1 MWDALAKIFT
11 SANAVSILL
20 FLIICILAAFVLVKS
35 NLLQIHTDSIKLG
48 ARDAERNII
57 RQQQDYVWQHLTAA
71 EKKLQ
76 KRVPDY
82 DKRLG
87 LIIVQA
93 CYIEYGNW
101 IAQNH
106 INTNDDYITLKQQ
119 KLVDVVMEHTEKE
132 EFQSDEFI
140 EYLKQDTKA
149 TILQL
154 INIREIYNGQ

>member
-1 MWDALAKIFT
+1 MWEAISSVLN
-11 SANAVSILL
+11 SANGSAVLVFL
-20 FLIICILAAFVLVKS
+20 FLCVVIAFVLVKS
-35 NLLQIHTDSIKLG
+35 NLLQVHTDSVKLG

-76 KRVPDY
+76 KRVPNY

-106 INTNDDYITLKQQ
+106 INTNDDYISLKQQ
-119 KLVDVVMEHTEKE
+119 KLVDVVMEYTEKE

>member
-1 MWDALAKIFT
+1 MWEAISNILNSQNG
-11 SANAVSILL
+11 SAVLVFL
-20 FLIICILAAFVLVKS
+20 FVCILIGFVLVKS
-35 NLLQIHTDSIKLG
+35 NLLQIHTDSVKLG
-48 ARDAERNII
+48 ARDAERNVI

-71 EKKLQ
+71 EKKVR
-76 KRVPDY
+76 KPEGY

-93 CYIEYGNW
+93 CYIEYCTW

-106 INTNDDYITLKQQ
+106 LTTNDAYISLKQQ
-119 KLVDVVMEHTEKE
+119 KLVDVVSEYTEKE

-140 EYLKQDTKA
+140 DYIKKDTKE
-149 TILQL
+149 TIIQL

>member
-1 MWDALAKIFT
+1 MWEAISEILNSQNG
-11 SANAVSILL
+11 SAVLVFL
-20 FLIICILAAFVLVKS
+20 FVCIVIGYVLVKS
-35 NLLQIHTDSIKLG
+35 NLLQIHTDSVKLG

-57 RQQQDYVWQHLTAA
+57 RQQQDYVWQHLTAE

-76 KRVPDY
+76 KADGY

-93 CYIEYGNW
+93 CYIEYCNW

-106 INTNDDYITLKQQ
+106 INTNDDYICLKQQ
-119 KLVDVVMEHTEKE
+119 KLVDVVSEYTEKE
-132 EFQSDEFI
+132 QFQSDDFI
-140 EYLKQDTKA
+140 EYLRQDTKK

-154 INIREIYNGQ
+154 INIREIYKDT

>member
-1 MWDALAKIFT
+1 MWEAISDILNSSNG
-11 SANAVSILL
+11 SAVLV
-20 FLIICILAAFVLVKS
+20 FLMVCILVGYVLIKS

-106 INTNDDYITLKQQ
+106 INANDDYISLKQQ
-119 KLVDVVMEHTEKE
+119 KLVDVISEFTEKE